1 MKNFKKKVLRKEKE
15 ACGQRL
21 LKEEIEKHGAAANI
35 GKTNRPLTIRNSTHT
50 HTHSHTRNLYN
61 NDGNGII
68 ASLIELIIEYVVK
81 QPEGQNLPEHCWIWN
96 QN

>member
-1 MKNFKKKVLRKEKE
+1 MIQMPFVIAVFRKVLRKEKE

-50 HTHSHTRNLYN
+50 HTVTQEISTTMT
-61 NDGNGII
+61 
-68 ASLIELIIEYVVK
+68 AMVK
-81 QPEGQNLPEHCWIWN
+81 LPH
-96 QN
+96 